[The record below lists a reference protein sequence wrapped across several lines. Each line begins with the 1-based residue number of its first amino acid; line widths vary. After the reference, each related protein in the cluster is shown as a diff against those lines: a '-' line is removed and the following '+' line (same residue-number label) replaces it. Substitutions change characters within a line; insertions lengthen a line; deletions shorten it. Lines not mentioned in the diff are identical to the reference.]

1 MRAVLA
7 VKRTIAKRSLVDVR
21 RRLVARERGLRRAT
35 ARAEHRPSEADF
47 ADVVEV
53 LKAFH
58 AMANRAR
65 RVEGRVRR
73 LSSTQE
79 YERLEQAEPATRHH
93 TPSAAR

>member
-7 VKRTIAKRSLVDVR
+7 VRRTIAKRSLVD
-21 RRLVARERGLRRAT
+21 
-35 ARAEHRPSEADF
+35 
-47 ADVVEV
+47 ADVVDA

-58 AMANRAR
+58 AMADRAR

-79 YERLEQAEPATRHH
+79 HERLEQAEPATRPH